1 MDSFGKPI
9 YSDTIEIPDIHQ
21 QQEEPLLNDNDPV
34 DFNPTYKTSR
44 LQRLKQHLTKRNLK
58 RFIYTWRWTLLV
70 IVLSILMGL
79 VMWSYRKELY
89 EALEALSGTLKKMG
103 YSGYILMAA
112 LIFSSAF
119 PPVIGYGTY
128 QTLSGFTFG
137 FQIGFPISYFSA
149 LLGAIVCFSLSR
161 TFLKARV
168 TRMLSKYPNLEAVVH
183 AVEKKGFKLF
193 ILIRLSPYPFNLLN
207 VVFAATNIS
216 LFHFAA
222 GTALTLLKIAL
233 HVYIGANLTSLAK
246 HILGEEEDLSEDE
259 IRIEKLKSFAM
270 IVGTIITFIGMAY
283 IYRVAKAAIKE
294 ANLDQPEHFLPSR
307 DDEEEELGLTLLGPS
322 KIQEPRDSVSID
334 NWDDWGDEDSDD
346 EDHTLLTKFKKDEV
360 LAKTD

>member
-1 MDSFGKPI
+1 MS
-9 YSDTIEIPDIHQ
+9 
-21 QQEEPLLNDNDPV
+21 
-34 DFNPTYKTSR
+34 
-44 LQRLKQHLTKRNLK
+44 
-58 RFIYTWRWTLLV
+58 
-70 IVLSILMGL
+70 
-79 VMWSYRKELY
+79 
-89 EALEALSGTLKKMG
+89 
-103 YSGYILMAA
+103 A

-161 TFLKARV
+161 MFLKARV
-168 TRMLSKYPNLEAVVH
+168 ARMLSKYPNLEAVVH

-246 HILGEEEDLSEDE
+246 HILGEEEDLTEDE
-259 IRIEKLKSFAM
+259 IRVEKLKSFAM
-270 IVGTIITFIGMAY
+270 VVGTIITFIGMAY

-294 ANLDQPEHFLPSR
+294 ANLDQPEHFLPPR
-307 DDEEEELGLTLLGPS
+307 DDEEEGVSLTLLGPS
-322 KIQEPRDSVSID
+322 KIQEPRDSISID
-334 NWDDWGDEDSDD
+334 NWDDWGDEDSEE
-346 EDHTLLTKFKKDEV
+346 EDITLPTKFKKDEV